1 MYLGASYEYCKLVS
15 MGKNK
20 SVIVVGGGIVGLST
34 AYFLQKAGHEVTVLD
49 RSDITSGAS
58 FVNAGYLTPSHIISL
73 ASPGMITQ
81 GLKYMFNSSSPFYMK
96 PRLDPDFIR
105 WAWYFKRSSTKA
117 KVDRSMTVIRDI
129 NLLSRELYEG
139 IQASGDL
146 GDFQIGQQGLM
157 MVYQTEKARDHEL
170 EVLEKAA
177 KMGLVGKH
185 LSKDELKKMEPN
197 VDFNAE
203 GAILWECDRHTTPP
217 LIMKKMV
224 EYLETVGVD
233 IHKNEEVTD
242 LSVSGGN
249 IIEIKTEKAAY
260 KADEVVF
267 AAGSWTANLSKKL
280 NLKLPLQ
287 AGKGYRIDME
297 EPTNITI
304 PAILMEKKI
313 AVTPMERFTRFAGT
327 MEFSG
332 INHTIRKERVAA
344 IAKAAEA
351 YYNGFKI
358 PEKAKNEAKC
368 GLRPV
373 SPDGLPY
380 IGKPKNINNLTIAT
394 GHAMMGWSMGP
405 ATGKLVTELISG
417 DKLSMDISPFAPQ
430 RNF

>member
-1 MYLGASYEYCKLVS
+1 

-34 AYFLQKAGHEVTVLD
+34 AYFLQKAGHQVTVLD
-49 RSDITSGAS
+49 KSDMNSGAS
-58 FVNAGYLTPSHIISL
+58 FVNAGYLTPSHIVSL

-96 PRLDPDFIR
+96 PRLDLDFIR
-105 WAWYFKRSSTKA
+105 WAWLFKKSATQTK
-117 KVDRSMTVIRDI
+117 VERSMSVIRDI

-146 GDFQIGQQGLM
+146 GDFQIGDQGLM
-157 MVYQTEKARDHEL
+157 MVYQTEKARDHEM
-170 EVLEKAA
+170 EVVEKAA

-185 LSKDELKKMEPN
+185 LSKSDLKKIEPH

-217 LIMKKMV
+217 LIMKRMV
-224 EYLETVGVD
+224 EYLEKSGVD
-233 IHKNEEVTD
+233 IHKNEGVTD
-242 LSVSGGN
+242 VSLSDGKVTG
-249 IIEIKTEKAAY
+249 ITTPKASY

-267 AAGSWTANLSKKL
+267 AAGSWTSELSKKL
-280 NLKLPLQ
+280 SLKLPLQ
-287 AGKGYRIDME
+287 AGKGYRINVE
-297 EPTNITI
+297 EPTNITM

-313 AVTPMERFTRFAGT
+313 AVTPMEGFTRFAGT

-332 INHTIRKERVAA
+332 INHTIRKERVEA
-344 IAKAAEA
+344 IAKGVEG
-351 YYNGFKI
+351 YYNGFQI
-358 PEKAKNEAKC
+358 PEKAKNNAKC

-380 IGKPKNINNLTIAT
+380 IGRPKNMQNLTIAT

-417 DKLSMDISPFAPQ
+417 DKLSMDISPFATE
-430 RNF
+430 RKF

>member
-1 MYLGASYEYCKLVS
+1 

-34 AYFLQKAGHEVTVLD
+34 AYFLQKAGHRVTVLD
-49 RSDITSGAS
+49 KSDITSGAS
-58 FVNAGYLTPSHIISL
+58 FVNAGYLTPSHIVSL

-105 WAWYFKRSSTKA
+105 WAWYFKKSSTQA
-117 KVDRSMTVIRDI
+117 KVERSMSVIRDI
-129 NLLSRELYEG
+129 NILSRELYKG
-139 IQASGDL
+139 IKDSGDL

-157 MVYQTEKARDHEL
+157 MVYQTEKSRDHEM
-170 EVLEKAA
+170 EVVEKAA
-177 KMGLVGKH
+177 TLGLVGRH
-185 LSKDELKKMEPN
+185 LSKEELKKIEPK
-197 VDFNAE
+197 VDFNAK

-217 LIMKKMV
+217 LIMKRMV
-224 EYLETVGVD
+224 EHLEKVGVD
-233 IHKNEEVTD
+233 IHKNEAVTNVSISDGHITEV
-242 LSVSGGN
+242 
-249 IIEIKTEKAAY
+249 ITEKASY
-260 KADEVVF
+260 TADEVVF
-267 AAGSWTANLSKKL
+267 AAGSWTSGLSKKL

-287 AGKGYRIDME
+287 AGKGYGINVE
-297 EPTNITI
+297 EPTNISM

-313 AVTPMERFTRFAGT
+313 AVTPMEGFTRFAGT

-332 INHTIRKERVAA
+332 INHTIRKERVEA
-344 IAKAAEA
+344 IAKGVES
-351 YYNGFKI
+351 YYNGLQI
-358 PEKAKNEAKC
+358 PDEAKKHAKC

-380 IGKPKNINNLTIAT
+380 IGKPKSINNLTIAT

-417 DKLSMDISPFAPQ
+417 DKLSMSISPFDPE
-430 RNF
+430 RKF

>member
-139 IQASGDL
+139 IQASNDL

-157 MVYQTEKARDHEL
+157 MVYQTEKARDHEM

-313 AVTPMERFTRFAGT
+313 AVTPMEGFTRFAGT

-332 INHTIRKERVAA
+332 INHTIRKERVEA
-344 IAKAAEA
+344 IAKAVEA

-373 SPDGLPY
+373 SPDGVPY

-417 DKLSMDISPFAPQ
+417 DKLSLDISPFAPQ
-430 RNF
+430 RKF

>member
-34 AYFLQKAGHEVTVLD
+34 AYFLQKAGHEVTLFD
-49 RSDITSGAS
+49 KSDITSGAS

-117 KVDRSMTVIRDI
+117 KVDQSMTVIRDI

-139 IQASGDL
+139 IKASGDL

-157 MVYQTEKARDHEL
+157 MVYQTEKARDHEM
-170 EVLEKAA
+170 EVVEKAA
-177 KMGLVGKH
+177 KMGLVGRH
-185 LSKDELKKMEPN
+185 LSKSALKKMEPN
-197 VDFNAE
+197 IDFNAE

-224 EYLETVGVD
+224 EYLETAGVT
-233 IHKNEEVTD
+233 IYKNEEVRD
-242 LSVSGGN
+242 LSVSSGK
-249 IIEIKTEKAAY
+249 ITEVKTERASY

-287 AGKGYRIDME
+287 AGKGYRINME

-313 AVTPMERFTRFAGT
+313 AVTPMEGFTRFAGT

-332 INHTIRKERVAA
+332 INHTIRKERVEA
-344 IAKAAEA
+344 IAKAVEA

-373 SPDGLPY
+373 SPDGVPY

-417 DKLSMDISPFAPQ
+417 DKLSLDISPFAPQ
-430 RNF
+430 RKF